1 MMFLAMNLV
10 LAGIHSAYKAGKI
23 TKENAM
29 ELREDWEEL
38 FTRLGAIS
46 VKPGCEEKKETDFE
60 AMLEEDAVV
69 NPFEMDGAVS
79 ETVICDMIDKFMEHK
94 ITRFD
99 VIRIFTLLAKLEVC
113 ALGRELQE
121 GVDVEDEA
129 IKVADKLELARGE
142 VH

>member
-1 MMFLAMNLV
+1 MLLAMNVV
-10 LAGIHSAYKAGKI
+10 LAGIHSTYKAGKI

-46 VKPGCEEKKETDFE
+46 VRPGCEEKKETDFE
-60 AMLEEDAVV
+60 VLLEEEAVI
-69 NPFEMDGAVS
+69 NPVEMSDVVS

-94 ITRFD
+94 ITRLD
-99 VIRIFTLLAKLEVC
+99 VIRIFTLLTKLEVC

-121 GVDVEDEA
+121 GADVDAEA
-129 IKVADKLELARGE
+129 IKIADKLELARGE